1 MCEESIFA
9 IKTVT
14 SFNGQSKQETR
25 HKGYLETALSTI
37 RKVILKLSVAY
48 GLCNASIFITF
59 AVAFAFGGYLVS
71 QNVGGYNA
79 GNVGGTLV
87 MILTGAFGFGQTATG
102 LQAFTDG
109 LGAMKSID
117 LVLGNK
123 YR

>member
-1 MCEESIFA
+1 M
-9 IKTVT
+9 
-14 SFNGQSKQETR
+14 
-25 HKGYLETALSTI
+25 
-37 RKVILKLSVAY
+37 
-48 GLCNASIFITF
+48 
-59 AVAFAFGGYLVS
+59 VS